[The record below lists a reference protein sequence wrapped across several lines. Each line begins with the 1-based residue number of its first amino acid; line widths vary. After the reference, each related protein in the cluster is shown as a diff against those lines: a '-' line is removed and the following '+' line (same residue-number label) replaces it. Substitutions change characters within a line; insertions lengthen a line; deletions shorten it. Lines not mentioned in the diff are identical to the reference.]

1 MRINHL
7 KINGG
12 NNGMTIVEVWADC
25 HTVEDIDDIIA
36 WLQMAKTVMIKWDKI
51 NGKAARKAKAAAG
64 KNETPQQGEVQ
75 GAPQQPGG
83 ANREHPVAT
92 AE

>member
-1 MRINHL
+1 MKISGL
-7 KINGG
+7 KILGG
-12 NNGMTIVEVWADC
+12 NNGRTIVEVWADC

-51 NGKAARKAKAAAG
+51 NEKATRKAKAAAG
-64 KNETPQQGEVQ
+64 KDEASQQGEVQ
-75 GAPQQPGG
+75 GASQQPGG